1 MKTLIVVEKKSVAC
15 KIAATGRKYLG
26 DFKLNTGVLIDEA
39 GYQKNEQKYNSILG
53 RMKKLENDGY
63 IICFASG
70 HLVTLCS
77 AMDYNPSYKNWR
89 NIPFP
94 YVPKPFKTKI
104 MPGSKDLFDTIKAEM
119 TREDVDLIVN
129 GCDADL
135 EGSNIF
141 KNIEEKINHNKPIK
155 RLWVDSHAESQLLK
169 ALKNMEDNKAYENQE
184 IAGKC
189 RMYSDWLL
197 GAALTAKTTIAL
209 NNNSKGILSVG
220 RVQTAVLSEIV
231 RIENQIVNFKSMK
244 YYHIKGIFSKDNKN
258 VEMVAKDENYDDLKL
273 VETIISKLPDEGKI
287 VSCDV
292 KKKKKYS
299 DPLYDLTA
307 LQMDMSKKYS
317 ISPDETL
324 SICQKLY
331 EKGNLTYPRTSS
343 RYITKSDVPDFKKM
357 LNALSSR
364 YPLLVKYPFKENKR
378 VVCDEKVESHTA
390 ITPTMECPDVSKLS
404 EKDKLVYES
413 VVNRVASVLHPPS
426 ENEVTE
432 VQLSC
437 GKLIFKVNGNI
448 ENSPGWKAVYGLEHK
463 AVIIPKFTVGEILKK
478 VECEPKE
485 VNTNPP
491 KRYTEATILGFM
503 KTCGKKVTDD
513 DIKEIMA
520 NKGIGTAATRASI
533 IKKLASTNYI
543 VLNKKNLVPTDKG
556 KELIEI
562 FPVKELKNA
571 EFTGRMQLALHNV
584 EKGDMEPR
592 KFMGGIINLYKKS
605 CRDIDNTDK
614 KIGKDDRVD
623 NRDSKMKCPLCNSN
637 VFKVKSKYGEF
648 YSCSGYK
655 KGCNFKI
662 TPVCGKLLTEDQ
674 VENLLK
680 NGRLDKVE
688 GLVTKTGSKLE
699 KVNII
704 LNDKKAVVL
713 ELENNDK

>member
-15 KIAATGRKYLG
+15 KIAATGRKFLG
-26 DFKLNTGVLIDEA
+26 DFKLNNGVLIDIA
-39 GYQKNEQKYNSILG
+39 GYQKNEQKYHSIIG
-53 RMKKLENDGY
+53 KMKKLENEKY

-77 AMDYNPSYKNWR
+77 AMDYNPEYKNWR
-89 NIPFP
+89 RIPFP
-94 YVPKPFKTKI
+94 YVPRPFKTKI

-119 TREDVDLIVN
+119 IREDVSLVVN

-141 KNIEEKINHNKPIK
+141 KNIEEKIEHNKPIK

-169 ALKNMEDNKAYENQE
+169 ALKNMEDNKKYENQE

-231 RIENQIVNFKSMK
+231 KVENQIVNFKSMK
-244 YYHIKGIFSKDNKN
+244 YYHIKGIFSKDNEN

-273 VETIISKLPDEGKI
+273 VESIISKLPDEGKI
-287 VSCDV
+287 ISCDM

-299 DPLYDLTA
+299 DPLYDQTA
-307 LQMDMSKKYS
+307 LQIDMSKKFS

-324 SICQKLY
+324 AICQKLY
-331 EKGNLTYPRTSS
+331 EKGYLTYPRTSS

-357 LNALSSR
+357 LSALSSQ
-364 YPLLVKYPFKENKR
+364 YPLLVKYPFKITKR

-390 ITPTMECPDVSKLS
+390 ITPTMECPDVLKLA
-404 EKDKLVYES
+404 EKDKIVYES
-413 VVNRVASVLHPPS
+413 VVKRLASVLHPPA

-432 VQLSC
+432 VQLTC
-437 GKLIFKVNGNI
+437 GNLIFKVNGNI
-448 ENSPGWKAVYGLEHK
+448 EKSPGWKAVYGLK
-463 AVIIPKFTVGEILKK
+463 YKDVVIPKFTVGEILKK
-478 VECEPKE
+478 IECEPKE

-513 DIKEIMA
+513 DVKEIMA

-533 IKKLASTNYI
+533 IKKLATTNYI
-543 VLNKKNLVPTDKG
+543 KLDKKNLVPTDKG

-605 CRDIDNTDK
+605 CRDIDQTDR

-623 NRDSKMKCPLCNSN
+623 TRESKLKCPICNSN

-662 TPVCGKLLTEDQ
+662 SSLCGKLLTETQ
-674 VENLLK
+674 VEILLK
-680 NGRLDKVE
+680 KGRLCDVK
-688 GLVTKTGSKLE
+688 GLVTKSGTELE
-699 KVNII
+699 NVNIV
-704 LNDKKAVVL
+704 LNDKREVEI
-713 ELENNDK
+713 ELKNME

>member
-15 KIAATGRKYLG
+15 KIAATGRKFLG
-26 DFKLNTGVLIDEA
+26 DFKLNNGVLIDIA
-39 GYQKNEQKYNSILG
+39 GYQKNEQKYHSIIG
-53 RMKKLENDGY
+53 HMKKLENDKY

-77 AMDYNPSYKNWR
+77 AMDYDAKYKNWR

-104 MPGSKDLFDTIKAEM
+104 MPGSKDLFDTIEAEM
-119 TREDVDLIVN
+119 TRDDVSLVVN

-141 KNIEEKINHNKPIK
+141 KNIEEKINHNNPIK

-169 ALKNMEDNKAYENQE
+169 ALKNMEDNKKYENQE
-184 IAGKC
+184 MAGKC

-231 RIENQIVNFKSMK
+231 KIENQIVNFKSMK
-244 YYHIKGIFSKDNKN
+244 YYHIKGIFNKDNEN

-273 VETIISKLPDEGKI
+273 VENIISKLPDEGKI
-287 VSCDV
+287 IACDV

-299 DPLYDLTA
+299 DPLYDQTA
-307 LQMDMSKKYS
+307 LQIDMSKKFS

-324 SICQKLY
+324 AICQKLY
-331 EKGNLTYPRTSS
+331 EKGYLTYPRTSS
-343 RYITKSDVPDFKKM
+343 RYITKADVPDFKKM
-357 LNALSSR
+357 LNALSTK
-364 YPLLVKYPFKENKR
+364 YPILVKHQFTVNKR
-378 VVCDEKVESHTA
+378 IVYDEKVESHTA
-390 ITPTMECPDVSKLS
+390 ITPTTECPDVSKLS
-404 EKDKLVYES
+404 ERDKTVYEA
-413 VVNRVASVLHPPS
+413 VVNRVAAVLHPPA

-437 GKLIFKVNGNI
+437 GDLVFKVNGNV
-448 ENSPGWKAVYGLEHK
+448 EKSPGWKAVYGLK
-463 AVIIPKFTVGEILKK
+463 YKDFIIPKFTVSEILKK
-478 VECEPKE
+478 MECEPKE

-533 IKKLASTNYI
+533 IKKLVSTNYI

-584 EKGDMEPR
+584 EKGEMEPR

-605 CRDIDNTDK
+605 CRDIDQTDK
-614 KIGKDDRVD
+614 KIGKD
-623 NRDSKMKCPLCNSN
+623 NRESKMKCPLCNSN

-704 LNDKKAVVL
+704 LNDKKEVVL

>member
-15 KIAATGRKYLG
+15 KIAATGRKFLG

-39 GYQKNEQKYNSILG
+39 GYGKNEQKYHSILG
-53 RMKKLENDGY
+53 RMKKLENDKY

-77 AMDYNPSYKNWR
+77 AMDYNPAYRNWR

-94 YVPKPFKTKI
+94 YVPKPFKTKV
-104 MPGSKDLFDTIKAEM
+104 MPGSKDLFDTIKTEM
-119 TREDVDLIVN
+119 MRDDVSLVVN

-141 KNIEEKINHNKPIK
+141 KNIEEKIDHNKPMK

-169 ALKNMEDNKAYENQE
+169 ALKNMEDNKKYENQE
-184 IAGKC
+184 RAGKC

-197 GAALTAKTTIAL
+197 GAALTAKTTISL
-209 NNNSKGILSVG
+209 NNYNKEILSVG

-231 RIENQIVNFKSMK
+231 KIENQITNFKSMK
-244 YYHIKGIFSKDNKN
+244 YYHIKGIFSKDNEN
-258 VEMVAKDENYDDLKL
+258 TEMVAKDENYDDIKL
-273 VETIISKLPDEGKI
+273 VENIISKLPDEGKI

-299 DPLYDLTA
+299 DPLYDQTA
-307 LQMDMSKKYS
+307 LQIDMSKKFN

-324 SICQKLY
+324 AICQKLY
-331 EKGNLTYPRTSS
+331 EKGYLTYPRTSS
-343 RYITKSDVPDFKKM
+343 RYITKADVPDFKKM
-357 LNALSSR
+357 LNAVST
-364 YPLLVKYPFKENKR
+364 KYPILAKHPFVVSKR
-378 VVCDEKVESHTA
+378 IVHDEKVESHTA
-390 ITPTMECPDVSKLS
+390 ITPTTDIPDVSKLA
-404 EKDKLVYES
+404 ERDKIVYES
-413 VVNRVASVLHPPS
+413 VVKRVASVLHPPA

-437 GKLIFKVNGNI
+437 GDLIFKVNGNV
-448 ENSPGWKAVYGLEHK
+448 EKSPGWKAVYGLK
-463 AVIIPKFTVGEILKK
+463 FKDVLIPKFTVGDILKK
-478 VECEPKE
+478 IECQPKE

-491 KRYTEATILGFM
+491 KRYTEASILGFM

-533 IKKLASTNYI
+533 IKKLVSTNYI
-543 VLNKKNLVPTDKG
+543 KLNKKNLIPTDKG
-556 KELIEI
+556 KELIEV

-584 EKGDMEPR
+584 EKGEMEPR

-605 CRDIDNTDK
+605 CRDIDQTHK
-614 KIGKDDRVD
+614 KVGKSDYVDDRE
-623 NRDSKMKCPLCNSN
+623 SKLKCPLCNSN

-648 YSCSGYK
+648 YSCSGYR

-662 TPVCGKLLTEDQ
+662 SPICGKLLEEAQ
-674 VENLLK
+674 VEKLLK
-680 NGRLDKVE
+680 EGRLENIKDMVSKS
-688 GLVTKTGSKLE
+688 GSKME
-699 KVNII
+699 NVNII
-704 LNDKKAVVL
+704 LNDKKEVAL
-713 ELENNDK
+713 EIVKD

>member
-15 KIAATGRKYLG
+15 KIAATGRKFLG

-39 GYQKNEQKYNSILG
+39 GYAKNEQRYHSILG
-53 RMKKLENDGY
+53 RMKKLENDKY

-77 AMDYNPSYKNWR
+77 AMDYNPSYRNWR

-94 YVPKPFKTKI
+94 YVPKPFKTKV
-104 MPGSKDLFDTIKAEM
+104 MPGSKDLFDTIEAEM
-119 TREDVDLIVN
+119 IREDVDLVVN

-141 KNIEEKINHNKPIK
+141 KNIEEKIDHKKPIK

-169 ALKNMEDNKAYENQE
+169 ALKNMEDNKKYENQE
-184 IAGKC
+184 MAGKC

-209 NNNSKGILSVG
+209 NNYNKEILSVG

-231 RIENQIVNFKSMK
+231 KIENQIVNFKSMK
-244 YYHIKGIFSKDNKN
+244 YYHIRGVFSKDSEK
-258 VEMVAKDENYDDLKL
+258 VEMMAKDENYDDLKL
-273 VETIISKLPDEGKI
+273 VESIISKLPNQGKI
-287 VSCDV
+287 VSCDL

-299 DPLYDLTA
+299 EPLYDQTA
-307 LQMDMSKKYS
+307 LQMDMSKKHN

-357 LNALSSR
+357 LSSLSGK
-364 YPLLVKYPFKENKR
+364 YPLVTRHPFKENKR

-390 ITPTMECPDVSKLS
+390 ITPTTEVPDVSKMS
-404 EKDKLVYES
+404 ERDKLVYEA
-413 VVNRVASVLHPPS
+413 VVNRVASVLHPPA
-426 ENEVTE
+426 ENHVTE

-437 GKLIFKVNGNI
+437 GNLIFKVNGNV
-448 ENSPGWKAVYGLEHK
+448 EKSPGWKVVYGIEHK
-463 AVIIPKFTVGEILKK
+463 NIILPKLEVGDIMDKI
-478 VECEPKE
+478 ECEPKE
-485 VNTNPP
+485 VKTSPP

-503 KTCGKKVTDD
+503 RTCGKKVTDD
-513 DIKEIMA
+513 DIKEIMS

-533 IKKLASTNYI
+533 IKKLISTNYI
-543 VLNKKNLVPTDKG
+543 SLNKKNLVPTDKG
-556 KELIEI
+556 KELIEV
-562 FPVKELKNA
+562 FPVEELKNA
-571 EFTGRMQLALHNV
+571 EFTGRMQLALHKV
-584 EKGDMEPR
+584 EKGEMEPR

-605 CRDIDNTDK
+605 CGDIDRTNR
-614 KIGKDDRVD
+614 KIGKSDYVDDRE
-623 NRDSKMKCPLCNSN
+623 SKLKCPLCNSN

-648 YSCSGYK
+648 YSCSGYR

-662 TPVCGKLLTEDQ
+662 APVCGKLLEEDQ
-674 VENLLK
+674 VEMLLK
-680 NGRLDKVE
+680 DGRIENVE
-688 GLVTKTGSKLE
+688 GLVSRSGAKLE
-699 KVNII
+699 NVDVI
-704 LNDKKAVVL
+704 LNDRKGIEIEMRKA
-713 ELENNDK
+713 